1 MLTGQELL
9 AKVKEMGD
17 APKTELATACGYVSK
32 KKDGSDRVNFTA
44 FYEALLNAK
53 GIDLGSGGKGVG
65 KGGRK
70 LSYTAKVQFNGNLLV
85 GKAYTALLDLE
96 PGDEF
101 EIKLGR
107 KQIRL
112 IPIGAAEEHASHS
125 SVTDE
130 EGRET
135 HASKGWLLRT
145 LLSRRPPVLLKRLAW
160 PPSIYAYC
168 CKPELR
174 FDQLEHGRQATDSRW
189 LFYRSMEIRLLVLAL
204 LTIAIRL
211 FVRKI

>member
-9 AKVKEMGD
+9 SKVKEMGD

-53 GIDLGSGGKGVG
+53 GIDLGSNGKGVG

-125 SVTDE
+125 SVEADE
-130 EGRET
+130 
-135 HASKGWLLRT
+135 A
-145 LLSRRPPVLLKRLAW
+145 
-160 PPSIYAYC
+160 
-168 CKPELR
+168 
-174 FDQLEHGRQATDSRW
+174 
-189 LFYRSMEIRLLVLAL
+189 
-204 LTIAIRL
+204 
-211 FVRKI
+211 